1 VSDAGTAALAGVLFD
16 MDGLLVDTEPIWFE
30 VEISVMAR
38 LGAGEWTPADQHALV
53 GGSLTKSVDYMISRA
68 RRPADPDQVATWL
81 VDGMA
86 ELLKT
91 REVEPLPGA
100 VELISQVRA
109 AGLPYALV
117 TSSERVI
124 ADAVLGALARRG
136 VRFDLIV
143 CGADVVNPKPDPE
156 PYLLGAKLLEVDP
169 RWCVALEDSP
179 NGVSSALAAGC
190 VTVAVPGLVP
200 IEDRPGLL
208 VVGSLAELDLETLRG
223 LVARNALGIAPLGV
237 FLDERAAG

>member
-1 VSDAGTAALAGVLFD
+1 VSDAGPAALAGVLFD

-38 LGAGEWTPADQHALV
+38 LGASAWTPADQHELV

-68 RRPADPDQVATWL
+68 ARPADPDQVATWL

-86 ELLKT
+86 ELLRT
-91 REVEPLPGA
+91 REIEPMPGA
-100 VELISQVRA
+100 VELIGAVRR

-136 VRFDLIV
+136 V
-143 CGADVVNPKPDPE
+143 
-156 PYLLGAKLLEVDP
+156 
-169 RWCVALEDSP
+169 
-179 NGVSSALAAGC
+179 
-190 VTVAVPGLVP
+190 
-200 IEDRPGLL
+200 IEDRPGLH
-208 VVGSLAELDLETLRG
+208 VVGSLAELDLEALRG
-223 LVARNALGIAPLGV
+223 LVARNSLGV
-237 FLDERAAG
+237 LLDEGAAG